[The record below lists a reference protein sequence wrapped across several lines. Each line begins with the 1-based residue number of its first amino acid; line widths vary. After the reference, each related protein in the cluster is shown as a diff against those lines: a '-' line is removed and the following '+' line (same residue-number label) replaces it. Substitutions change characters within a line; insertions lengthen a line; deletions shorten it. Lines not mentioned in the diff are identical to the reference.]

1 MRKEYLVI
9 CVPRRLPRGRFRH
22 EPFSDPKTKHFTW
35 QASIT
40 SPTTREIEG
49 YRVDLSGK
57 SSTSHK
63 YANAS
68 RSSSKKPRQSAP
80 RSLSRDGLRMAG
92 VHCERLCVS
101 SGISVPLPI
110 AHALCSRW
118 WFCRAKSKCKNS
130 RDITT
135 SRYFGA
141 IHKSAP
147 RG

>member
-9 CVPRRLPRGRFRH
+9 CVPRRLPRGRLRH
-22 EPFSDPKTKHFTW
+22 EPFSDPKMKHFTW

-40 SPTTREIEG
+40 SPTTREIED

-57 SSTSHK
+57 STSHR
-63 YANAS
+63 YSNAS
-68 RSSSKKPRQSAP
+68 RSSSKNRDRAHQESGLRWSPDDG
-80 RSLSRDGLRMAG
+80 RSLREIVRQQRNFSPPTNSPR
-92 VHCERLCVS
+92 
-101 SGISVPLPI
+101 P
-110 AHALCSRW
+110 CSRW
-118 WFCRAKSKCKNS
+118 WFCRARSKCKNS

-135 SRYFGA
+135 SRYFGT